1 MKLFYIS
8 IRVDKKCM
16 TIKTCKERF
25 ILLIVLVLTAGWILD
40 SSVNL
45 AYSQTIGGV
54 DLSKIPGLQNLTG
67 FNNVP
72 TTDNGQGTGEGQG
85 TNNVPTTDNGQGTGE
100 GQVQIM
106 YLQRIMD
113 RGTGEGQG
121 GRQMMYLHWTMLLM
135 NQIPIK

>member
-8 IRVDKKCM
+8 IRVDKECM

-25 ILLIVLVLTAGWILD
+25 ILLIVLVLTAGWISG

-72 TTDNGQGTGEGQG
+72 TTDNGQVQGRKGTKND
-85 TNNVPTTDNGQGTGE
+85 NNG
-100 GQVQIM
+100 
-106 YLQRIMD
+106 
-113 RGTGEGQG
+113 
-121 GRQMMYLHWTMLLM
+121 
-135 NQIPIK
+135 

>member
-1 MKLFYIS
+1 
-8 IRVDKKCM
+8 M

-25 ILLIVLVLTAGWILD
+25 ILLIVLVLTAGWISG

-72 TTDNGQGTGEGQG
+72 TTDNGQGTGEGQVKK
-85 TNNVPTTDNGQGTGE
+85 NVPTTDNGQGTGE
-100 GQVQIM
+100 GQSRTTATDNGQ
-106 YLQRIMD
+106 
-113 RGTGEGQG
+113 GTGEGQG
-121 GRQMMYLHWTMLLM
+121 NVPTTDNGQGTGEGQGTKQLTY
-135 NQIPIK
+135 NG